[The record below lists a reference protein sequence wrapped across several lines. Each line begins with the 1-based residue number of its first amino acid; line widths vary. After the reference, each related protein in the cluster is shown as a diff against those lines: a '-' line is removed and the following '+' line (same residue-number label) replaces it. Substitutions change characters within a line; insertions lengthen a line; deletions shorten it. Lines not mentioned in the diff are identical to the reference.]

1 MSALPW
7 PALPPLPDAER
18 LVCDY
23 LRADPRVAAL
33 VGERVYTAFPAQ
45 AGGAP
50 LLLVQRVGGIPP
62 FPQPLIFDQAGLQL
76 DAYGGSK
83 AKAHELAATA
93 RAVLGALQGTVQPQG
108 VVSGVD
114 FGSLRW
120 QPDETYDPPRARYQF
135 DLQVYVKTAA
145 AVLAAARTNAPAVLG
160 AGNSPAAVTSD
171 GGDTASP
178 EGG

>member
-1 MSALPW
+1 VSAAAVL

-23 LRADPRVAAL
+23 LRDDPRVAAL

-62 FPQPLIFDQAGLQL
+62 FSRPLVFDAAGLQI
-76 DAYGGSK
+76 DAYGGTK
-83 AKAHELAATA
+83 AQAHELAATA
-93 RAVLGALQGTVQPQG
+93 RAALDTLAGAQPLGTISGTE
-108 VVSGVD
+108 
-114 FGSLRW
+114 FGSLRYL
-120 QPDETYDPPRARYQF
+120 PDETYDPPRPRYQF
-135 DLQVYVKTAA
+135 DLQAYVKTATA
-145 AVLAAARTNAPAVLG
+145 ALAAARRRAPAVLG
-160 AGNSPAAVTSD
+160 ASDSPAAVTSD
-171 GGDTASP
+171 SGDTSSP